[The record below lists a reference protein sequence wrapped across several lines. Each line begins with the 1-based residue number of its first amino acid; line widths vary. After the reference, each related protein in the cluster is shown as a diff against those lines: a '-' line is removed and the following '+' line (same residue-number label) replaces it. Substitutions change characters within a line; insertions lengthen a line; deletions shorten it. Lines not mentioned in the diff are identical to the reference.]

1 MLVIS
6 VNIKLQHSSTL
17 QLICNLNMKVSSMH
31 VISVNI
37 KLHIRVVCEDILD
50 VNMKVSIYLYFVN
63 KLILSEMSAY
73 LMVTCMKSARKG
85 SMRMTQGRTKAM
97 MW

>member
-1 MLVIS
+1 MSGTIVIS
-6 VNIKLQHSSTL
+6 ANIKLS
-17 QLICNLNMKVSSMH
+17 
-31 VISVNI
+31 
-37 KLHIRVVCEDILD
+37 IRIVWQDIFD

-97 MW
+97 MWYARLT

>member
-6 VNIKLQHSSTL
+6 VT
-17 QLICNLNMKVSSMH
+17 
-31 VISVNI
+31 I
-37 KLHIRVVCEDILD
+37 KLHIRVVCEDIFD

-97 MW
+97 MWYARLT

>member
-1 MLVIS
+1 MYIMMSGMLVS
-6 VNIKLQHSSTL
+6 SANIKLS
-17 QLICNLNMKVSSMH
+17 
-31 VISVNI
+31 
-37 KLHIRVVCEDILD
+37 IRIVWQDIFD
-50 VNMKVSIYLYFVN
+50 VNMKVSTYLYFVN
-63 KLILSEMSAY
+63 KLILSHLVKMSAY

>member
-1 MLVIS
+1 MPSLPKWGNAAPEDTFNMYIKILGMLVS
-6 VNIKLQHSSTL
+6 SANIKL
-17 QLICNLNMKVSSMH
+17 
-31 VISVNI
+31 SV
-37 KLHIRVVCEDILD
+37 RVVCQDIFD

>member
-1 MLVIS
+1 MYIKMSGTIVIS
-6 VNIKLQHSSTL
+6 ANIKLS
-17 QLICNLNMKVSSMH
+17 
-31 VISVNI
+31 
-37 KLHIRVVCEDILD
+37 IRIVWQDIFD

>member
-1 MLVIS
+1 MLATNVT
-6 VNIKLQHSSTL
+6 IKLQH
-17 QLICNLNMKVSSMH
+17 
-31 VISVNI
+31 
-37 KLHIRVVCEDILD
+37 RVVCENIFD

-73 LMVTCMKSARKG
+73 LLVTCMKSARKG